1 MAKKDLYKML
11 LDTTQFFN
19 DFTNFNKDSKGFG
32 LTSDTNINPKRASI
46 AATGFMLC
54 SLIIRH
60 HYEGLDKATVSMM
73 SHQTIDTLL
82 EMHHF
87 KGFLPHFLNRET
99 GIRLEKTE
107 FSTID
112 TMLALLGVLAVDQFL
127 DDPLFHKKTN
137 QLFDR
142 IDFKAFIKPY
152 NNKKVF
158 AMAYN
163 DHPKGDYVK
172 DTIGFIYQW
181 HMYAEQLMMYL
192 LYDDDDAL
200 ELYDAI
206 EKPLGNYKDIS
217 YVYSPGNTLFI
228 YQFPLAFIPLKGYVD
243 LNGFSIYDNAIQA
256 IKGHRALSMDMSET
270 YKTFSKHAFGF
281 NASHT
286 KHGYRVF
293 HAIPNEAN
301 KVITDGT
308 VAPFGVVGSLPFL
321 GDEILES
328 LDYLKSIPNLYQEY
342 GFMDAF
348 QISDD
353 SIWVSDTIISIDK
366 GLEMLSFDAY
376 LEHIIGDLII
386 KHPRI
391 IKGLHRLQFKKGGV

>member
-32 LTSDTNINPKRASI
+32 LTSDTNLNPKRASI

-54 SLIIRH
+54 SLILRH
-60 HYEGLDKATVSMM
+60 HYHLLDKHSVFEIG
-73 SHQTIDTLL
+73 HQTLDTLL
-82 EMHHF
+82 EMKHF
-87 KGFLPHFLNRET
+87 KGFLPHFLDRET
-99 GIRLEKTE
+99 GVRLEKTE
-107 FSTID
+107 YSTID
-112 TMLALLGVLAVDQFL
+112 TMLALLGVLALDQFL
-127 DDPLFHKKTN
+127 DDPLFRDKTN

-142 IDFKAFIKPY
+142 IDFEAFIKTY
-152 NNKKVF
+152 NHKKVF

-163 DHPKGDYVK
+163 DHPKGDYVT
-172 DTIGFIYQW
+172 DQIGFIYQW

-192 LYDDDDAL
+192 LYDSEDAL

-206 EKPLGNYKDIS
+206 EKPIGQYKDIA

-243 LNGFSIYDNAIQA
+243 LKGFSIYDNAVQA
-256 IKGHRALSMDMSET
+256 IKGHRALSIDLSET

-328 LDYLKSIPNLYQEY
+328 IDYLKSIPNLYQTY

-348 QISDD
+348 HISDD
-353 SIWVSDTIISIDK
+353 SIWISDMIISIDK

-376 LEHIIGDLII
+376 LDHIIGDLII
-386 KHPRI
+386 THPRI
-391 IKGLHRLQFKKGGV
+391 IKGLHRLQFKKGGI

>member
-32 LTSDTNINPKRASI
+32 LTSDSNINPKRASI

-54 SLIIRH
+54 SLILRH
-60 HYEGLDKATVSMM
+60 HYHLLDKHSVLEIG
-73 SHQTIDTLL
+73 HQTLDTLL
-82 EMHHF
+82 EMKHF
-87 KGFLPHFLNRET
+87 KGFLPHFLDRET
-99 GIRLEKTE
+99 GVRLEKTE
-107 FSTID
+107 YSTID
-112 TMLALLGVLAVDQFL
+112 TMLALLGVLALDQFL
-127 DDPLFHKKTN
+127 DDPLFRDKTN

-142 IDFKAFIKPY
+142 IDFEAFIKTY
-152 NNKKVF
+152 NHKKVF

-163 DHPKGDYVK
+163 NHPKGDYVT
-172 DTIGFIYQW
+172 DQIGFIYQW

-192 LYDDDDAL
+192 LYDSDDAL

-206 EKPLGNYKDIS
+206 EKPIGQYKDIA

-228 YQFPLAFIPLKGYVD
+228 YQFPLAFIPLKGYID
-243 LNGFSIYDNAIQA
+243 LKGFSIYDNAVQA
-256 IKGHRALSMDMSET
+256 IKGHRALSIDLSET

-293 HAIPNEAN
+293 HAIPNETN

-328 LDYLKSIPNLYQEY
+328 IDYLKSIPNLYQKY

-348 QISDD
+348 HISDD
-353 SIWVSDTIISIDK
+353 SIWVSDMIISIDK

-376 LEHIIGDLII
+376 LDHIIGDLII
-386 KHPRI
+386 SHPRI
-391 IKGLHRLQFKKGGV
+391 IKGLHRLQFKKGSI

>member
-54 SLIIRH
+54 SLILRH
-60 HYEGLDKATVSMM
+60 HYHLLDKHSVLEIG
-73 SHQTIDTLL
+73 HQALDTLL
-82 EMHHF
+82 DMKHF
-87 KGFLPHFLNRET
+87 KGFLPHFLDRET
-99 GIRLEKTE
+99 GVRLEKTE
-107 FSTID
+107 YSTID
-112 TMLALLGVLAVDQFL
+112 TMLALLGVLALDQFL
-127 DDPLFHKKTN
+127 DDPLFRDKTN

-142 IDFKAFIKPY
+142 IDFEAFIKTY
-152 NNKKVF
+152 NHKKVF

-163 DHPKGDYVK
+163 NHPKGDYVT
-172 DTIGFIYQW
+172 DQIGFIYQW

-192 LYDDDDAL
+192 LYDSDDAL

-206 EKPLGNYKDIS
+206 EKPIGQYKDIA

-228 YQFPLAFIPLKGYVD
+228 YQFPLAFIPLKGYID
-243 LNGFSIYDNAIQA
+243 LKGFSIYDNAVQA
-256 IKGHRALSMDMSET
+256 IKGHRALSIDLSET

-293 HAIPNEAN
+293 HAIPNETN

-328 LDYLKSIPNLYQEY
+328 IDYLKSIPNLYQKY

-348 QISDD
+348 HISDD
-353 SIWVSDTIISIDK
+353 SIWVSDMIISIDK

-376 LEHIIGDLII
+376 LDHIIGDLII
-386 KHPRI
+386 SHPRI
-391 IKGLHRLQFKKGGV
+391 IKGLHRLQFKKGGI